1 MQNDTA
7 IDTTVQPRRFGL
19 RRIRRLARFLSQ
31 RTIPA
36 QPKGFT
42 LDPTSRLEPPAGAST
57 YFVSGRTGRCTTMF
71 PVKPRQNHGV
81 RLEVALPSEA
91 SSSTGGALHRRMD
104 QGRALLS

>member
-57 YFVSGRTGRCTTMF
+57 YFVSLWAYG
-71 PVKPRQNHGV
+71 
-81 RLEVALPSEA
+81 EVYDHVPGETETESW
-91 SSSTGGALHRRMD
+91 GGDRIM
-104 QGRALLS
+104 G